1 MIKDAGATEVHVRI
15 SSPPTK
21 DSCYYGIDTPD
32 KSDLIANDLSVEQI
46 RRYILADSLGYLS
59 LRGLRNSVQKFSKYN
74 VKNNYCVA
82 CFTSKYPTEIESR

>member
-1 MIKDAGATEVHVRI
+1 MIKDSGAKEVHVRI

-32 KSDLIANDLSVEQI
+32 KSDLIANDLTIEQI

-59 LRGLRNSVQKFSKYN
+59 LNGLRESVQKDSPYN
-74 VKNNYCVA
+74 VKSNYCTA
-82 CFTSKYPTEIESR
+82 CFNGKYPTEIESR